1 MNCFHLL
8 KLKRGEK
15 VNHKREDAVGVE
27 KTKMGVLERESLTS
41 L

>member
-1 MNCFHLL
+1 MNSLHLL
-8 KLKRGEK
+8 KLKRGQN

-27 KTKMGVLERESLTS
+27 KTEMGVLERESLTS